1 MSLLPFFEWCEQ
13 APLIVAMRGSLWL
26 FPVIESLHLM
36 GLALLGGAVVT
47 VDLRLLG
54 LGLRNQPVAQV
65 ARDAEKWLLVG
76 LSVMLP
82 TGWLLFMASAVKC
95 YYLTAFWLK
104 MTSLRSG
111 ARVYVWRPAQGDAG
125 RRTDHER
132 GSARDGRRRFAGLVV
147 LRGDC
152 RPVCRISVTRTNR
165 TPND

>member
-54 LGLRNQPVAQV
+54 LGLRSQPAAQV
-65 ARDAEKWLLVG
+65 ARDAEKWLLLA
-76 LSVMLP
+76 LSVLLP

-104 MTSLRSG
+104 MTSLFLALAFTFGVRRKVALASVEKISG
-111 ARVYVWRPAQGDAG
+111 VSTQAVAAVSLVLWSSVAIAG
-125 RRTDHER
+125 RYV
-132 GSARDGRRRFAGLVV
+132 GL
-147 LRGDC
+147 
-152 RPVCRISVTRTNR
+152 P
-165 TPND
+165 

>member
-54 LGLRNQPVAQV
+54 LGLRHQPVAQV
-65 ARDAEKWLLVG
+65 ARDAEKWLVVG
-76 LSVMLP
+76 LWVLLP

-104 MTSLRSG
+104 MTSLFLALAFTFGVRRKVALASEG
-111 ARVYVWRPAQGDAG
+111 IMTGVQTRLVAAVSLALWSSVAIAG
-125 RRTDHER
+125 RYV
-132 GSARDGRRRFAGLVV
+132 GF
-147 LRGDC
+147 
-152 RPVCRISVTRTNR
+152 P
-165 TPND
+165 

>member
-1 MSLLPFFEWCEQ
+1 MSLLPFFEWCEH

-54 LGLRNQPVAQV
+54 LGLRSQPMARV
-65 ARDAEKWLLVG
+65 ARDAEKWLLVA
-76 LSVMLP
+76 LSVLLP

-104 MTSLRSG
+104 MTSLLLALVFTFGVRRKVALASEGTRSG
-111 ARVYVWRPAQGDAG
+111 LRTGLVATVSLALWSSVAIAG
-125 RRTDHER
+125 RYV
-132 GSARDGRRRFAGLVV
+132 GL
-147 LRGDC
+147 
-152 RPVCRISVTRTNR
+152 P
-165 TPND
+165 

>member
-1 MSLLPFFEWCEQ
+1 MSLLPFFEGCEQ

-26 FPVIESLHLM
+26 FPVIEGLHLM

-65 ARDAEKWLLVG
+65 ARDAEKWLLIS

-104 MTSLRSG
+104 MTSLLLALAFTFGVRRKVTLASG
-111 ARVYVWRPAQGDAG
+111 TMRGIWPAVVAVVSLALWSCVAIAG
-125 RRTDHER
+125 RYV
-132 GSARDGRRRFAGLVV
+132 GF
-147 LRGDC
+147 
-152 RPVCRISVTRTNR
+152 P
-165 TPND
+165 

>member
-13 APLIVAMRGSLWL
+13 VPLIVAMRGSLWL

-54 LGLRNQPVAQV
+54 LGLRHQPVAQV

-76 LSVMLP
+76 LSVLLP

-104 MTSLRSG
+104 MASLFLALAFTFGVRRKVASEGIMSG
-111 ARVYVWRPAQGDAG
+111 VQTQWVAAVSLALWSSVAIAG
-125 RRTDHER
+125 RYV
-132 GSARDGRRRFAGLVV
+132 GF
-147 LRGDC
+147 
-152 RPVCRISVTRTNR
+152 P
-165 TPND
+165 

>member
-13 APLIVAMRGSLWL
+13 APLIIAMRGSLWL

-54 LGLRNQPVAQV
+54 LGLRHQPVAQV
-65 ARDAEKWLLVG
+65 ARDAEKWLIVG
-76 LSVMLP
+76 LSVLLP

-104 MTSLRSG
+104 MTSLFLALAFTFGVRRKVALASEG
-111 ARVYVWRPAQGDAG
+111 IMTGVQTRLVAAVSLALWSSVAIAG
-125 RRTDHER
+125 RYV
-132 GSARDGRRRFAGLVV
+132 GF
-147 LRGDC
+147 
-152 RPVCRISVTRTNR
+152 P
-165 TPND
+165 

>member
-1 MSLLPFFEWCEQ
+1 MSLLPFFEWCQQ

-36 GLALLGGAVVT
+36 GLAILGGAVVT

-54 LGLRNQPVAQV
+54 LGLRSQPVARV

-76 LSVMLP
+76 LAVLLP

-104 MTSLRSG
+104 MTSLLLALAFTFGVRR
-111 ARVYVWRPAQGDAG
+111 RVALASEAAMSRLQTGWVAAVSLALWSSVAIAG
-125 RRTDHER
+125 RYV
-132 GSARDGRRRFAGLVV
+132 GL
-147 LRGDC
+147 
-152 RPVCRISVTRTNR
+152 P
-165 TPND
+165 

>member
-1 MSLLPFFEWCEQ
+1 MSLLPFFQWCEQ

-65 ARDAEKWLLVG
+65 ARDAEKWLLIS

-104 MTSLRSG
+104 MTSLLLALAFTFGVRRKVTLASG
-111 ARVYVWRPAQGDAG
+111 TMRGTWPAVVAAVSLALWSCVAIAG
-125 RRTDHER
+125 RYF
-132 GSARDGRRRFAGLVV
+132 GF
-147 LRGDC
+147 
-152 RPVCRISVTRTNR
+152 P
-165 TPND
+165 